1 MVLKLRHLFVLS
13 LVSDIFAAKKMLAM
27 LGSMK
32 SMNRTLSSR
41 VLHSYQ
47 LQNRSLSAVA
57 PSLDPNR
64 LLSAPEARITTLP
77 SGLRVATELR
87 HGETATV
94 GVWIDG
100 KENIYI

>member
-1 MVLKLRHLFVLS
+1 MLRTP
-13 LVSDIFAAKKMLAM
+13 LAQVA
-27 LGSMK
+27 
-32 SMNRTLSSR
+32 RR
-41 VLHSYQ
+41 FQ
-47 LQNRSLSAVA
+47 LRGFSALA

-87 HGETATV
+87 HGETASV

-100 KENIYI
+100 KLYVQYIQSICQPMYMWFQIEIYYLIIY